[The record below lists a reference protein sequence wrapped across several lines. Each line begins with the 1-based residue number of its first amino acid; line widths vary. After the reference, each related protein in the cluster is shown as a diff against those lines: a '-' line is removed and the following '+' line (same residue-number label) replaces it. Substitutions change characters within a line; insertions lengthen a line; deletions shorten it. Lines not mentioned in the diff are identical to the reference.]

1 MFLIVLNRY
10 KFIDVFPVLVF
21 FGHLHSMFLLNHTF
35 SGLLKLDMY
44 NQGTYQQVHF
54 RLLCVT
60 RKKWFPKVLL
70 KTLLEI

>member
-10 KFIDVFPVLVF
+10 KFIDVFPVFVF
-21 FGHLHSMFLLNHTF
+21 YGHLHSMFLLNHTF

-44 NQGTYQQVHF
+44 NQQVHF
-54 RLLCVT
+54 RFLYVT

-70 KTLLEI
+70 KILLKI

>member
-1 MFLIVLNRY
+1 MFLIVLNGY

-44 NQGTYQQVHF
+44 NQGTYQ
-54 RLLCVT
+54 
-60 RKKWFPKVLL
+60 
-70 KTLLEI
+70 